1 MAQSLRG
8 SVGFET
14 CASRV
19 TEVPAEVALCE
30 RKGRGRAESQGQ
42 PVHVG
47 ARPGTETG
55 MEIIRHP
62 VRTGDAVGETEEQTE
77 RNVTSKE
84 DFKPPGEIVRV
95 ELDS

>member
-1 MAQSLRG
+1 MAQMLKG
-8 SVGFET
+8 STGFET

-30 RKGRGRAESQGQ
+30 RNGRGRAESQGQ
-42 PVHVG
+42 PVDVG

-62 VRTGDAVGETEEQTE
+62 VRTGDAVGGDRRANREK
-77 RNVTSKE
+77 R
-84 DFKPPGEIVRV
+84 EIHGRF
-95 ELDS
+95 